1 MLPERNLRFYQK
13 STSSRGSFEE
23 SAMQA
28 TQVTV
33 QEVMTG
39 SPIAVRQEATID
51 EVLQTLITEGVQSVY
66 VTTPENQLAG
76 VVTDYEVLKHQVLG
90 GDRQQTAASLM
101 SRTVPTVGPKEC
113 AMAVCPQFRDAR
125 LARMA
130 VIDADGRLIGNL
142 SRADVM
148 RMMLTLER
156 MQCEKAEPCVKPE
169 STRAATNGEISRVV
183 PAPRGA
189 RAVGLSRLAQ
199 PAS

>member
-13 STSSRGSFEE
+13 STSSRGHLEE
-23 SAMQA
+23 SAMQ
-28 TQVTV
+28 VTV
-33 QEVMTG
+33 QDVMTA

-51 EVLQTLITEGVQSVY
+51 EVLTTLITEGVQSVY
-66 VTTPENQLAG
+66 VTTPENRLAG

-90 GDRQQTAASLM
+90 GDRNQTAASLM
-101 SRTVPTVGPKEC
+101 SRTVPTVGPQEC

-130 VIDADGRLIGNL
+130 VIDADGCLIGNL
-142 SRADVM
+142 SRADLM

-156 MQCEKAEPCVKPE
+156 MQCEKPEPAEKRELPRV
-169 STRAATNGEISRVV
+169 AGNGDASRVV
-183 PAPRGA
+183 PAPRST

-199 PAS
+199 PAT